1 MLAVISASASASS
14 GLLASMF
21 RPPLENGFSRI
32 TCSTCKHVLS
42 ERSSAAHGRH
52 AVCLE
57 GPGVD
62 DQEVDQEGH
71 PKNPLS
77 RSLKD
82 FTSAGADGEGS
93 DMASV
98 DRPEKPGGD
107 PGPGASAGAGGGGSD
122 IASVDRPEKP
132 GGDPGPGANAGAGG
146 GGSDI
151 ASVDRPEKPGGD
163 PGPGPMLLL
172 WRDFTGCFDGLPPS
186 FKATVLLALFTS
198 PVTIPTAA
206 VVSSWKLSKYTDTL
220 VTKTYLDT
228 KLDNLACKLE
238 TKLDKKL
245 LPVYILGSYVGIVI
259 TGLALGLAFRGS

>member
-1 MLAVISASASASS
+1 MLAVISASASGSS
-14 GLLASMF
+14 GLLASKF
-21 RPPLENGFSRI
+21 LPPLENSFSRI
-32 TCSTCKHVLS
+32 ACSTCKQVLS
-42 ERSSAAHGRH
+42 ERSSTAHGRH

-57 GPGVD
+57 GVGVD

-82 FTSAGADGEGS
+82 FTSAGADGGGS
-93 DMASV
+93 
-98 DRPEKPGGD
+98 D

-132 GGDPGPGANAGAGG
+132 GGDPGPGP
-146 GGSDI
+146 I
-151 ASVDRPEKPGGD
+151 
-163 PGPGPMLLL
+163 LLL
-172 WRDFTGCFDGLPPS
+172 WRDFRDCFDGLHEA
-186 FKATVLLALFTS
+186 FKTTVLLALATS

-228 KLDNLACKLE
+228 KLDDLE

-245 LPVYILGSYVGIVI
+245 DKKLLPFYILGSYVGIVI
-259 TGLALGLAFRGS
+259 TGLAFASAPR

>member
-14 GLLASMF
+14 GLLASKF
-21 RPPLENGFSRI
+21 RPPLENSFSRLA
-32 TCSTCKHVLS
+32 CSTCKQVLS
-42 ERSSAAHGRH
+42 ERSSTAHGRH

-57 GPGVD
+57 GVGGD
-62 DQEVDQEGH
+62 HQEGH
-71 PKNPLS
+71 PTNPLS
-77 RSLKD
+77 RFLKE
-82 FTSAGADGEGS
+82 FTS
-93 DMASV
+93 
-98 DRPEKPGGD
+98 
-107 PGPGASAGAGGGGSD
+107 
-122 IASVDRPEKP
+122 
-132 GGDPGPGANAGAGG
+132 AGAGG

-206 VVSSWKLSKYTDTL
+206 VLVSSWKLSKYTDTL

-228 KLDNLACKLE
+228 KLDNLD

-259 TGLALGLAFRGS
+259 TGLALGLAFAVASPAVASSTGV

>member
-1 MLAVISASASASS
+1 MLAVISASASGSS
-14 GLLASMF
+14 GLLASKF
-21 RPPLENGFSRI
+21 LPPLENSFSRI
-32 TCSTCKHVLS
+32 ACSTCKHVLS
-42 ERSSAAHGRH
+42 ERSSTAHGRH

-93 DMASV
+93 DM
-98 DRPEKPGGD
+98 
-107 PGPGASAGAGGGGSD
+107 
-122 IASVDRPEKP
+122 
-132 GGDPGPGANAGAGG
+132 
-146 GGSDI
+146 

-259 TGLALGLAFRGS
+259 TGLALGLAFCGS

>member
-82 FTSAGADGEGS
+82 FTSAGA
-93 DMASV
+93 
-98 DRPEKPGGD
+98 
-107 PGPGASAGAGGGGSD
+107 GGGGSD
-122 IASVDRPEKP
+122 MASVDRPEKP

>member
-1 MLAVISASASASS
+1 MLAVISASASGSS
-14 GLLASMF
+14 GLLASKF
-21 RPPLENGFSRI
+21 LPPLENSFSRI
-32 TCSTCKHVLS
+32 ACSTCKHVLS
-42 ERSSAAHGRH
+42 ERSSTAHGRH

-82 FTSAGADGEGS
+82 FTSAGADGGGS
-93 DMASV
+93 
-98 DRPEKPGGD
+98 D

-122 IASVDRPEKP
+122 MASVDRPEKP

-163 PGPGPMLLL
+163 PGPGPMLSL
-172 WRDFTGCFDGLPPS
+172 WRDFAGCFDGLPPG
-186 FKATVLLALFTS
+186 FKTTVLLALFTS

-206 VVSSWKLSKYTDTL
+206 VVSSWKLSKHTDTL

-228 KLDNLACKLE
+228 KLDDLE

-245 LPVYILGSYVGIVI
+245 DKKLLPFYILGSYVGIVI
-259 TGLALGLAFRGS
+259 TGLAFASAPR